1 MTTKAPAAQP
11 QSLTQIIYCWQSQQL
26 TPGDLL
32 IVKDN
37 ELIGVVQPAPARPAP
52 AFSEKKPVTPAKRA
66 RAAAPQAPLEKLVPL
81 EKLKDLLL
89 EKGPLSTGQIL
100 NHLKICGMENRQ
112 KAGIFIRN
120 MVHAKVLVVCPS
132 DRKRQ
137 KLYSLPVP
145 PAANGATQHGIYPNT

>member
-1 MTTKAPAAQP
+1 
-11 QSLTQIIYCWQSQQL
+11 
-26 TPGDLL
+26 LL

-37 ELIGVVQPAPARPAP
+37 ELIGVVRPAP
-52 AFSEKKPVTPAKRA
+52 AFSEKKPETPPKGAGAGAA
-66 RAAAPQAPLEKLVPL
+66 RLAPLEKLVPL

-100 NHLKICGMENRQ
+100 NHLQICGMENRQ

-145 PAANGATQHGIYPNT
+145 PAANGAAQHGIYPNT